1 MAYRVRFVPDNVEA
15 LVEEGT
21 DLLRAATLAGLQ
33 IKSSC
38 GGDGVCGRC
47 AVSVREGIV
56 DEGNASISAK
66 LRKRGLT
73 LACRARVTG
82 DVVVFVPDGSK
93 VAKHHVLTGDAEH
106 ARLLKEKET
115 EGAGRYAFSPLGK
128 RISVSLDEPTLTENA
143 ADLTRLTAR
152 LKKEGLDEVEVPLST
167 LRRLPKVLREESF
180 RVDVY
185 AARTGRGHSVV
196 DVRPGHNQPSALGL
210 AVDIGT
216 TTCVVHLVDLS
227 SGVTLERCGSYNR
240 QARYGDDVISRII
253 HASEGGEKLAELQQA
268 VIGTIN
274 DLIAE
279 ALSRTGRNR
288 DDVIAVV
295 MAGNTTMSHLALA
308 VPPDFI
314 RLEPYI
320 PAATH
325 FGVVRAREIGLMAH
339 PEAVVHTV
347 PSVASYVGGDIVS
360 GVLASE
366 LAHSDE
372 VALFIDIG
380 TNGEMVLGNRDWM
393 VACACSAG
401 PCFEGG
407 GISCGMRATPGAI
420 QRVSVDADGE
430 VYVSTVGGERPTGV
444 CGSGLVDCLSSLRR
458 AGVIDRSGQF
468 QTDGRFPRMRQT
480 PDGWEYVLVWGSD
493 SRTGEDIA
501 ITEDDVKNL
510 LRAKGAVYA
519 GIRSLL
525 RAVDLP
531 MEAVQRIYIAGG
543 FGSYLNV
550 QDAVAIGLIPDVSPE
565 KYVFLGNSAIKGARM
580 CLLSHEALAEADE
593 LARKITYLELSV
605 GNTFMEEFVSA
616 MFIPHTDLSLFPS
629 VECAKEG
636 LR

>member
-1 MAYRVRFVPDNVEA
+1 MAYRVRFVPDNAEV
-15 LVEEGT
+15 LVPEGT

-47 AVSVREGIV
+47 AVSIREGRV
-56 DEGNASISAK
+56 DEGNASIPEK
-66 LRKRGLT
+66 LRKRGLV
-73 LACRARVTG
+73 LACRARVMG
-82 DVVVFVPDGSK
+82 DTVVFVPEESK
-93 VAKHHVLTGDAEH
+93 VATHHVLTGDAEH
-106 ARLLKEKET
+106 ARLLTEKET

-128 RISVSLDEPTLTENA
+128 KVSVSLDEPTLTENA
-143 ADLTRLTAR
+143 ADLARLTAR
-152 LKKEGLDEVEVPLST
+152 LKKGGLDEVETPLST
-167 LRRLPKVLREESF
+167 LRRLPRVLRECSF
-180 RVDVY
+180 RADVY
-185 AARTGRGHSVV
+185 AARTGHGYSIV
-196 DVRPGHNQPSALGL
+196 DVRPGHKETSALGL

-227 SGVTLERCGSYNR
+227 SGITLERRGSYNR

-274 DLIAE
+274 DLTAE
-279 ALSRTGRNR
+279 ALSETGRSK

-325 FGVVRAREIGLMAH
+325 FGVVRAREIGLVAH

-360 GVLASE
+360 GVLASD

-420 QRVSVDADGE
+420 QRVRVDADGE
-430 VYVSTVGGERPTGV
+430 VYVSTVGGERPSGV

-468 QTDGRFPRMRQT
+468 QTDAGFPRMRQT
-480 PDGWEYVLVWGSD
+480 PDGWEYVLVWGRD
-493 SRTGEDIA
+493 SRNGEDIA

-531 MEAVQRIYIAGG
+531 MEAVERIYIAGG

-565 KYVFLGNSAIKGARM
+565 KYVFLGNSSIKGARM
-580 CLLSHEALAEADE
+580 CLLSEEALAEADE

-629 VECAKEG
+629 VEGAKEG
-636 LR
+636 IR